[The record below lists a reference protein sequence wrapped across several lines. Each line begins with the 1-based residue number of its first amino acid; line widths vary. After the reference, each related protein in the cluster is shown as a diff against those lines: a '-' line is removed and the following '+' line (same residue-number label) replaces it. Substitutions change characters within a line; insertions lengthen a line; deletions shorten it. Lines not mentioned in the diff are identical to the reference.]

1 MTIDQKMEYEID
13 RVMAEIYAWFSGK
26 TDKYEYLLDKEIL
39 PSQQL
44 RIMQEANKFFYWLL
58 EKALEKQTRTI
69 DKYGKKQ
76 VENLLSLVL
85 HNQQI
90 HPYQTRTKSIED
102 IFSNV

>member
-13 RVMAEIYAWFSGK
+13 RVMAEISAWLSGK
-26 TDKYEYLLDKEIL
+26 TDKYEYLLDEEIL

-44 RIMQEANKFFYWLL
+44 RIMQEAKFSYWLL

-76 VENLLSLVL
+76 VENLLYLVL

>member
-1 MTIDQKMEYEID
+1 MTIDEKMEYEID
-13 RVMAEIYAWFSGK
+13 RVVAEISAWLSGK

-85 HNQQI
+85 HKLLEIKREINKETLC
-90 HPYQTRTKSIED
+90 Y
-102 IFSNV
+102 